1 MARLSGKSTVV
12 LGVGAVLAVVA
23 GGYAIS
29 SCKTIPPGHVGVS
42 IAKCSGGGVS
52 NEPIP
57 TGYYWKSL
65 FCEDVAIYPTNLQ
78 TIILTKSATEGSLND
93 DSITVTSREG
103 LPISVDVSLSFTLDP
118 SKVPTIYQKY
128 RADITHIAHSYM
140 RQTVREGLQTF
151 YAKYNAE
158 ELYSDKKE
166 VARAEVQA
174 YLVDRLGSEG
184 FQIAQFTVNEIRV
197 PAQVTD
203 AINSKVAMTQ
213 EAQKAEAEVR
223 KTRALA
229 EQAKAKAEGE
239 SSAMRTR
246 AEGEAASMKLR
257 ADAEAYFNQ
266 TVGKTLTPGYVNY
279 KALEKWNGQLPQF
292 SGGGAVP
299 FIQVPSGGLAP
310 K

>member
-1 MARLSGKSTVV
+1 MSTLSNKSKLVF
-12 LGVGAVLAVVA
+12 GVGSLLALVA
-23 GGYAIS
+23 GGYIYA
-29 SCKTIPPGHVGVS
+29 SCKTIPPGNVGVS
-42 IAKCSGGGVS
+42 ISKCGGGGVS
-52 NEPIP
+52 NDPIP
-57 TGYYWKSL
+57 TGYYWKSV

-78 TIILTKSATEGSLND
+78 TIILTKSATEGSVND

-103 LPISVDVSLSFTLDP
+103 LPINVDVSMSFTLDP
-118 SKVPTIYQKY
+118 GKVPTIYQKY
-128 RADITHIAHSYM
+128 RADINHIAHSYM

-166 VARAEVQA
+166 VARAEVQS
-174 YLVDRLGSEG
+174 YLVERLGPEG
-184 FQIAQFTVNEIRV
+184 FIIAQFTVNEIRV
-197 PAQVTD
+197 PKQVTD
-203 AINSKVAMTQ
+203 AINGKVAMTQ

-229 EQAKAKAEGE
+229 EQAKAQAEGE
-239 SSAMRTR
+239 SSAVKTR
-246 AEGEAASMKLR
+246 AEGDAAATRLR
-257 ADAEAYFNQ
+257 ADAEAYFNA

-299 FIQVPSGGLAP
+299 FIQIPSGAAAP